1 MFYVLSQ
8 VWDWG
13 IKPQTFGFHALML
26 YRWGLRMFSLSH
38 AHDKMNNTFP
48 YFFTK
53 LKIYH
58 LSYFYLQT
66 LLYWH
71 CWSYQYAGCVLYELP
86 NRPHSLWSLC
96 GSVVEHRSTVFE
108 GLRFNFSWGIR
119 MFCLSHTCDKIKN
132 IFLYIFSELKI
143 YHLSYFYLCPAL
155 FKPNIW
161 FKIFQ
166 CHSYCAI
173 DYKYSCGQTKING
186 RKW

>member
-26 YRWGLRMFSLSH
+26 YCRGLRMFSLSR
-38 AHDKMNNTFP
+38 AHDKMNNIFLR
-48 YFFTK
+48 FFTK

-71 CWSYQYAGCVLYELP
+71 CWSQQYAGCMLYELR

-96 GSVVEHRSTVFE
+96 GSVVEHQSAAFE
-108 GLRFNFSWGIR
+108 GLRFNSLWGLR
-119 MFCLSHTCDKIKN
+119 MFCLSHTCDKMKN
-132 IFLYIFSELKI
+132 IFLYFFSELKI

-161 FKIFQ
+161 FKIF
-166 CHSYCAI
+166 
-173 DYKYSCGQTKING
+173 
-186 RKW
+186 